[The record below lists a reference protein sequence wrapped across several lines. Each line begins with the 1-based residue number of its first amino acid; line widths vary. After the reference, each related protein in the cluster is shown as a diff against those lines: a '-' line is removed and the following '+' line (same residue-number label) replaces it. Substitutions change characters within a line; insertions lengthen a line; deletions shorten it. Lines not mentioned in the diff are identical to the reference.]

1 MIILIDA
8 DQYEI
13 LFKWFQVGINFNVCK
28 VSLFLNVLLHVKSM
42 HFIINHIFKIKEN
55 EIAAKFSSCFQKLM

>member
-13 LFKWFQVGINFNVCK
+13 YFNCIQVGINFNVCK
-28 VSLFLNVLLHVKSM
+28 VFLFLNVLLHVKSM
-42 HFIINHIFKIKEN
+42 HFVVNHIFKIKEN
-55 EIAAKFSSCFQKLM
+55 FLYVFKN